1 MERGTVNRI
10 SVVARSKYDGEKREA
25 RLRSARLI
33 PRKVEEA
40 HTDTAIIVGR
50 QVRALLKRVKGKL
63 RARFDRETRFLSN
76 RVVRN
81 TRKILLAC
89 FFPQILF
96 ISNRNGRVSK
106 SESRIPFSN
115 EATYPS
121 LFDSETVLK
130 KCSIS

>member
-1 MERGTVNRI
+1 M
-10 SVVARSKYDGEKREA
+10 GEKREA

-76 RVVRN
+76 RVVLIYG
-81 TRKILLAC
+81 ILERSSSHASSLKSSSFRIGMDVLAKARVGYLS
-89 FFPQILF
+89 PTKQLIHLSLTLKLF
-96 ISNRNGRVSK
+96 
-106 SESRIPFSN
+106 
-115 EATYPS
+115 
-121 LFDSETVLK
+121 
-130 KCSIS
+130 